1 MASANV
7 VLLADYR
14 QVGAVCLCHQY
25 AMQKEAALLEF
36 W

>member
-14 QVGAVCLCHQY
+14 HRSSVSLASIRNAKSGSFAGV
-25 AMQKEAALLEF
+25 F
-36 W
+36 